1 MSFPLSSLSFTS
13 CSPHP
18 SPPTMS
24 CSLPEPGWEQAVRA
38 IGKERKPKGAGG
50 GGDAG
55 SEMLLLFPPWFPSHA
70 PRGRRFGGGG
80 GSERAPKNRQSQ
92 PFPGGLG
99 VRPPPRSIC
108 LCRSL
113 CHPACQPSPAQ
124 QAGCPDRASP
134 GPARGGSGLQSAVC
148 EGFYCF
154 VLSFH
159 ISSLLSEPWSF
170 PALGLCLRPAPASGC
185 LLHPCIS
192 VTTCPG
198 SPASSGLREHQA
210 LSASAPAHTPPRP
223 LAEGWRPQ
231 HLEGLAL
238 CSGCPGPRVPH
249 PVPHPFFPSSSLP
262 SD

>member
-70 PRGRRFGGGG
+70 PRGGRFAGAVRGLQRTDNPSHSLVGW
-80 GSERAPKNRQSQ
+80 GSGPLLAPSASATACAIRLASPAQ
-92 PFPGGLG
+92 PSRLGVQTVPAQVGLG
-99 VRPPPRSIC
+99 VGV
-108 LCRSL
+108 
-113 CHPACQPSPAQ
+113 
-124 QAGCPDRASP
+124 GCS
-134 GPARGGSGLQSAVC
+134 LQSVKGSTAL
-148 EGFYCF
+148 FYLF
-154 VLSFH
+154 
-159 ISSLLSEPWSF
+159 ISPLLSEPWSF
-170 PALGLCLRPAPASGC
+170 PALGLCLCPAPASGC
-185 LLHPCIS
+185 LLRPCIS

-210 LSASAPAHTPPRP
+210 LSASAPAHTLPRP